1 MFTDKETAKPTKE
14 AAIER
19 TRSTAVRESRLSP
32 TKRHVVTAPKADDA
46 PSTVAPLRT
55 IRHCPHILQER
66 SELDSSLEH
75 ADNRSLKDIFA
86 GKFTK
91 VAFAESLKNLN
102 PWQEE
107 VELKDLY
114 EGCVVVRTVTVRGT
128 DGELTLM
135 RTSGGKH
142 F

>member
-1 MFTDKETAKPTKE
+1 MSTQTI
-14 AAIER
+14 AA
-19 TRSTAVRESRLSP
+19 
-32 TKRHVVTAPKADDA
+32 
-46 PSTVAPLRT
+46 
-55 IRHCPHILQER
+55 Q
-66 SELDSSLEH
+66 
-75 ADNRSLKDIFA
+75 KDIFA

-91 VAFAESLKNLN
+91 AESLKNLN

-107 VELKDLY
+107 VELKDLF

-128 DGELTLM
+128 DGERTLM